1 MIGSGPSQLENKHRG
16 VARNTWSLFPV
27 PVIDSFVCETN
38 KIDICAF
45 PYYKYSS
52 AFARFE
58 SMDSSSKSYADAVGR
73 QETNSWWRKYQA
85 EDEEEAMLI
94 AIQKSREIVKV
105 TVVSLLRDKL
115 FKGKS
120 REGQSVG
127 LRMAFSVCSVKN
139 DK

>member
-1 MIGSGPSQLENKHRG
+1 
-16 VARNTWSLFPV
+16 
-27 PVIDSFVCETN
+27 
-38 KIDICAF
+38 
-45 PYYKYSS
+45 
-52 AFARFE
+52 
-58 SMDSSSKSYADAVGR
+58 MDSSSKSYADAIRG
-73 QETNSWWRKYQA
+73 QKTNSWWRKYQA

-105 TVVSLLRDKL
+105 TVVSLLLDTL

-127 LRMAFSVCSVKN
+127 LRMAFSVCSLKN